1 MGSQFLQSYVTEM
14 SKYTDAPTIFH
25 RANGYTM
32 LSAIFSEYRYR
43 YYLDGGVPAPWPNLW
58 TMLIGDSGGPR
69 KSTTV
74 NMMLELLSIMYP
86 KVKGPDEMTPEG
98 LAAAMQKR
106 TREESEMSA
115 NLFLVFPEM
124 GTMLASAGRDFNLA
138 LKPMLLDFFDTKP
151 EYRKQLSQREF
162 MVKRPRVSIC
172 GALATE
178 LLPEYTTGRD
188 WLGGFMS
195 RFLVIRGE
203 VPPTGERELPSS
215 PQHEVYTKLAKK
227 GLDLIN
233 EWKKTRQ
240 RELKRLREAGEAR
253 SICLR
258 MSPGAKKEL
267 QNLPPPE
274 QGLDYNMALVLT
286 RAGLHLRRLSAI
298 AQLDLDPTV
307 LEISREAVLRA
318 REELWDQWRA
328 DVPNLVS
335 MCFARGK
342 EDFEGDRL
350 PRRMIRVL
358 AAAKDKG
365 ASVAELLRSCGLD
378 VQAITGGI
386 TALVTAGLATESNEA
401 LEDGQPPQRI
411 VKLTPKGF
419 GAAPRL
425 VKFSDPSDAKK
436 SETQK
441 GFSAKEEG
449 YHPLKVK
456 RSPN

>member
-14 SKYTDAPTIFH
+14 SKYTDAPPIFH
-25 RANGYTM
+25 RANAYTM
-32 LSAIFSEYRYR
+32 LSAVFSEYRYR

-106 TREESEMSA
+106 TREETEMSA

-138 LKPMLLDFFDTKP
+138 LKPMLLDFYDTKP

-203 VPPTGERELPSS
+203 VPATGEKELPSS
-215 PQHEVYTKLAKK
+215 PTNDVFQDLAKK
-227 GLDLIN
+227 GLKLVD
-233 EWKKTRQ
+233 EWKKTRR
-240 RELKRLREAGEAR
+240 RELKRMRAAGEKGG
-253 SICLR
+253 ICLR
-258 MSPGAKKEL
+258 MSPAAKKEL
-267 QNLPPPE
+267 LNLPPPE

-298 AQLDLDPTV
+298 AQIDSDPTT

-350 PRRMIRVL
+350 PRRMLRVL
-358 AAAKDKG
+358 S
-365 ASVAELLRSCGLD
+365 ASKTKSASISELLRSCGLD
-378 VQAITGGI
+378 VQAITAGV

-401 LEDGQPPQRI
+401 TDDGHAPQRV
-411 VKLTPKGF
+411 VKLTARGGTYIETDSPK
-419 GAAPRL
+419 
-425 VKFSDPSDAKK
+425 K
-436 SETQK
+436 
-441 GFSAKEEG
+441 KEEVESVSVG
-449 YHPLKVK
+449 NRRGANPMSLK
-456 RSPN
+456 RS